1 MYAVFTDGSR
11 QYRVS
16 EGDVIEVDYD
26 READPGSSINFP
38 QVLLYVNGDDVR
50 IGQPEVEGIKV
61 MTDVVDHT
69 SEKLRIVHFR
79 RRKNYRRVKGH
90 RQWQTMVKVTSIG

>member
-16 EGDVIEVDYD
+16 EGDVVKVDF
-26 READPGSSINFP
+26 RELEPGAVVEFP
-38 QVLLYVNGDDVR
+38 NVLLVANGDDVQ
-50 IGQPEVEGIKV
+50 IGQPQLDGVKV
-61 MTDVVDHT
+61 AGEVVDQT
-69 SEKLRIVHFR
+69 SLKLRIGHFR

-90 RQWQTMVKVTSIG
+90 RQWHTLVKVTAIG